1 MRPSEDSRSRLVKL
15 CIIVNILQLHPNGG
29 MDSEPYYRLKNRLV
43 TQQIAEEQSAKVIA
57 SAHVP
62 IVKMRD
68 VLTDIKVD
76 ISFNTKSGVTSVAL
90 IKEFRHQFPALEYL
104 GMGVRYVKNGYGCV
118 IIFKISESLTFPTND
133 SDHFL

>member
-1 MRPSEDSRSRLVKL
+1 M
-15 CIIVNILQLHPNGG
+15 HPNGG

-43 TQQIAEEQSAKVIA
+43 LQQIAEDQSAKVIA

-104 GMGVRYVKNGYGCV
+104 G
-118 IIFKISESLTFPTND
+118 TNLKLRWG
-133 SDHFL
+133 SVLKFSYFLKKSRL